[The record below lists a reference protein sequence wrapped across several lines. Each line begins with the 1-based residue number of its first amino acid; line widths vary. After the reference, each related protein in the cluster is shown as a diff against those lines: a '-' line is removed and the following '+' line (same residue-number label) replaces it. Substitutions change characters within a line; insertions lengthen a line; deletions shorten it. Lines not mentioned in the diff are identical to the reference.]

1 MSSLR
6 EQVFHEI
13 LMARQRV
20 YAIGK
25 PTPLE
30 QLHLPVEAQV
40 YVKREDLSPVHSYKW
55 RGAYNNMAQLSPEAR
70 ARGVVAASA
79 GNHAQGVA
87 LAARK
92 LGIPARI
99 YMPVSA
105 PRMKQAAVKRHG
117 QNLVEVIL
125 HGDSY
130 SDAYARAQQDV
141 AESKSTYIHAY
152 DDLATMGGQGTL
164 ADEVVMSG
172 YGPFDVAYLQIGGG
186 GMASAV
192 ATWLKAYSPGIRIVG
207 VQGVGQA
214 SMLEA
219 FHKGGP
225 VALDHVDVFCD
236 GTAVKKTGELTY
248 TLCYELLD
256 EIITVTNEEV
266 CAAIQLTWEATRCI
280 PEPSGAMGLAGLMKQ
295 QDDVKGSRVLTVL
308 SGSNLD
314 FGQLA
319 WISAHAGIGGGRRR
333 FMRFE
338 IPERPG
344 GMLWLLDNALEGVNI
359 IEFQYG
365 KVHETKAWPVIGFE
379 ASPLELELLT
389 QKLKDLGVNYEDVT
403 SEADVEFRIIHYEPA
418 LFRHPYFIT
427 LDFPER
433 PGALHDFL
441 SMLRGRASICYFNYT
456 YTGELVGRAL
466 LGFEFDSEDAR
477 AAFKKLL
484 AESHHHWKE
493 IPTGAVSRIL

>member
-1 MSSLR
+1 
-6 EQVFHEI
+6 
-13 LMARQRV
+13 MARQRV

-30 QLHLPVEAQV
+30 RVHLPVEAEV

-55 RGAYNNMAQLSPEAR
+55 RGAYNNMAQLPPVAK
-70 ARGVVAASA
+70 ARGVVTASA

-105 PRMKQAAVKRHG
+105 PRMKQAAVRRHG

-141 AESKSTYIHAY
+141 AESKSAYIHAY

-172 YGPFDVAYLQIGGG
+172 HGPFDVAYLQIGGG
-186 GMASAV
+186 GMAAAV
-192 ATWLKAYSPGIRIVG
+192 ATWLKAYSPNMRLVG

-219 FHKGGP
+219 FRKGKP

-236 GTAVKKTGELTY
+236 GTAVKKTGDMTY
-248 TLCYELLD
+248 ALCHELLD
-256 EIITVTNEEV
+256 DLITVTNEEV
-266 CAAIQLTWEATRCI
+266 CAAIQLAWEATRSI
-280 PEPSGAMGLAGLMKQ
+280 PEPAGAMGLAGLMKQ
-295 QDDVKGSRVLTVL
+295 QEAVKGSRVLAVI

-333 FMRFE
+333 YMRFE

-365 KVHETKAWPVIGFE
+365 KVHESKAWPVIGFE

-389 QKLKDLGVNYEDVT
+389 QKLNELKVNYEDVT
-403 SEADVEFRIIHYEPA
+403 SETDVEFRIIHYEPA
-418 LFRHPYFIT
+418 QFKHPYFIT

-441 SMLRGRASICYFNYT
+441 SLLRGLANICYFNYT

-466 LGFEFDSEDAR
+466 LGFEFDGQDAR
-477 AAFKKLL
+477 AAFKKML
-484 AESHHHWKE
+484 ANSQHHWKE
-493 IPTGAVSRIL
+493 IPDGAVGRIL